1 MKRKI
6 DNKIFEAH
14 FNRVLN
20 RIAASVKSV
29 IDECDDNIDE
39 CGLSEDDDLMDG
51 FDECDGDDCFESFN
65 GMEHIDEMAR
75 TPKNRTIDPLL
86 YKRVQASLAARR
98 KANQPLS
105 TLQPNKGWSDEEVF
119 NRYVSALLINGDPC
133 PMTEEDVDKDI
144 CSLCSSFP

>member
-29 IDECDDNIDE
+29 IDECDDNVDE
-39 CGLSEDDDLMDG
+39 CGLSEDDDDLMDG
-51 FDECDGDDCFESFN
+51 FDECDGDDCFESFD
-65 GMEHIDEMAR
+65 GMQHIDEMAR
-75 TPKNRTIDPLL
+75 TPKKRTIDPLL
-86 YKRVQASLAARR
+86 YKRVQASLAERR
-98 KANQPLS
+98 KHNKPLS

-119 NRYVSALLINGDPC
+119 NRYVSALLIAYAHY
-133 PMTEEDVDKDI
+133 
-144 CSLCSSFP
+144 SSFFL